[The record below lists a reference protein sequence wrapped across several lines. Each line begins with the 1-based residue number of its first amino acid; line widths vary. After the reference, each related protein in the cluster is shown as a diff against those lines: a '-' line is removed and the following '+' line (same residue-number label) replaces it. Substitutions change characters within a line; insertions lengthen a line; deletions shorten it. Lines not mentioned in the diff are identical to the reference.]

1 MFDTNLSMKTDDL
14 KGTQLNTQG
23 DILAYVN
30 HSYVTFNISEHGNK
44 YTLLLKA
51 GSQILIWR

>member
-1 MFDTNLSMKTDDL
+1 MSDTNLSMKTADL

-30 HSYVTFNISEHGNK
+30 HSYVTFIISEHKNK
-44 YTLLLKA
+44 YILLLKA
-51 GSQILIWR
+51 GSHILIWG

>member
-1 MFDTNLSMKTDDL
+1 MRTADL
-14 KGTQLNTQG
+14 KHTQLNTQG

-30 HSYVTFNISEHGNK
+30 CSYVTFIISEHENK

-51 GSQILIWR
+51 GSQILIWG